1 MVDIRTLIFSVALGN
16 LSFALMVWLYS
27 RSLAQ
32 KNPYLSL
39 WLLAKVVS
47 GFGFF
52 VGWLRPLLPAE
63 YQIYAQAGT
72 AMQFVGVG
80 IELAAYCAFLGVPQ
94 WRKRVGV
101 PVALSA
107 GIFGLFVVFGAVGH
121 TTIALGTAFAGA
133 AYLAMGLLMLRQS
146 QKDPVLTRVLGV
158 FDCILAAL
166 LVSKVALGL
175 SGVELVAYAANGVNE
190 AIYTAGF
197 VALMSNGFG
206 FLLLTKQDDDHN
218 LRRLVDELSATDTT
232 QRHFIAMLSHEVRSP
247 VAVISATTQ
256 LLSVHLQDHPQYRP
270 LLQRLQR
277 GVSRLSNFFDNCL
290 TQDRV
295 SSESYTLKPS
305 EVDVV
310 GLIQMA
316 RESAEAL
323 SNRHRLI
330 LDLPASPVLVSGD
343 AVLLRIALMNLLA
356 NAFKFAPPG
365 SVVNLQVIRH
375 GPQCRIA
382 VRDQGPGV
390 PATDRELIFQK
401 YRRGAAAERTPGA
414 GLGLAIVK
422 NIVDLHHGLVHVES
436 APEGGAMFVIEL
448 PCMQVGAG
456 PMQ

>member
-1 MVDIRTLIFSVALGN
+1 
-16 LSFALMVWLYS
+16 
-27 RSLAQ
+27 
-32 KNPYLSL
+32 
-39 WLLAKVVS
+39 
-47 GFGFF
+47 
-52 VGWLRPLLPAE
+52 LPPE
-63 YQIYAQAGT
+63 YQIYAQVGN

-94 WRKRVGV
+94 WHKRVGV

-107 GIFGLFVVFGAVGH
+107 LIFGLFVVFGAVGH
-121 TTIALGTAFAGA
+121 TTIAMGTAFGGA

-158 FDCILAAL
+158 FDCILAL
-166 LVSKVALGL
+166 LLLTKVALGL

-197 VALMSNGFG
+197 VVLMSNGFG
-206 FLLLTKQDDDHN
+206 FLLLTKQDDDHH

-256 LLSVHLQDHPQYRP
+256 LLSLHLQDHPQHQP

-277 GVSRLSNFFDNCL
+277 GVSRLSHFFDNCL

-295 SSESYTLKPS
+295 SSQSYTLKPS
-305 EVDVV
+305 EVELV
-310 GLIQMA
+310 GLIQML

-323 SNRHRLI
+323 SDGHRLI
-330 LDLPASPVLVSGD
+330 LELPHSPVRVSGD

-356 NAFKFAPPG
+356 NAFKFSPPS
-365 SVVNLQVIRH
+365 SVVNLQVTRH
-375 GPQCRIA
+375 GTQCRIA

-390 PATDRELIFQK
+390 PETDREFIFQK
-401 YRRGAAAERTPGA
+401 YRRGPAAEHTPGA

-422 NIVDLHHGLVHVES
+422 NIVDLHYGLVYVDS